1 VSYQPATIPNL
12 QPDEVG
18 YQLTSDPGNGAYVA
32 ALWSVARLLNQ
43 ALDCRW
49 TIRQV
54 TTEGAQVN
62 DATGKAITGL
72 AYEQLMAPDVTA
84 SGGMDTVKQQ
94 LLDVAMGEPAAIF
107 DVPDD
112 IRDAIQAASWV
123 T

>member
-1 VSYQPATIPNL
+1 MSYQPATIPNL
-12 QPDEVG
+12 EPGEVG
-18 YQLTSDPGNGAYVA
+18 YQLTTSPGNGDYVA
-32 ALWSVARLLNQ
+32 ALWSVARLQNQ

-49 TIRQV
+49 VVRQV
-54 TTEGAQVN
+54 TNEGAPVN

-72 AYEQLMAPDVTA
+72 AYEQMMAPDVTA

-112 IRDAIQAASWV
+112 IRDAIQAAAWV

>member
-1 VSYQPATIPNL
+1 VSYQPETIPNL

-18 YQLTSDPGNGAYVA
+18 YQLTTDPGNDAYVA
-32 ALWSVARLLNQ
+32 ALWSVSRLSNQ

-54 TTEGAQVN
+54 TAEGAQVN